1 MAGLKII
8 RSIGAKMSDNSQN
21 TDQTPNQ
28 PIQNSSPVY
37 ENILCVEDEHFISEL
52 YERALTKAGYT
63 VTTVVDGQ
71 EGLEQART
79 NKYDI
84 ILLDIMVPTIT
95 GIDLLRQLRQ
105 MNPPLKA
112 KIIITTNLEQK
123 ESERKAIEKQADGYI
138 IKANVTPKQLAEF
151 LRSLEKPTN

>member
-1 MAGLKII
+1 MT
-8 RSIGAKMSDNSQN
+8 DNSLN
-21 TDQTPNQ
+21 TNQTPNR
-28 PIQNSSPVY
+28 PIQDRSPVY

-52 YERALTKAGYT
+52 YERALTKAGYK

-84 ILLDIMVPTIT
+84 ILLDIMVPTVT
-95 GIDLLRQLRQ
+95 GIELLRQLRL
-105 MNPPLKA
+105 MDPPIKA

-123 ESERKAIEKQADGYI
+123 ENERKAIEKQADGYI

-151 LRSLEKPTN
+151 LRSLEHQTN

>member
-1 MAGLKII
+1 
-8 RSIGAKMSDNSQN
+8 MSDDSLNA
-21 TDQTPNQ
+21 DQTPSQ
-28 PIQNSSPVY
+28 PIKFGSPVY

-52 YERALTKAGYT
+52 YERALTKAGYK
-63 VTTVVDGQ
+63 VTTVVDGR

-84 ILLDIMVPTIT
+84 ILLDIMVPTVT
-95 GIDLLRQLRQ
+95 GIELLRQLRL

-123 ESERKAIEKQADGYI
+123 ENERKAVEKQADGYI

-151 LRSLEKPTN
+151 LRSLEPQTN